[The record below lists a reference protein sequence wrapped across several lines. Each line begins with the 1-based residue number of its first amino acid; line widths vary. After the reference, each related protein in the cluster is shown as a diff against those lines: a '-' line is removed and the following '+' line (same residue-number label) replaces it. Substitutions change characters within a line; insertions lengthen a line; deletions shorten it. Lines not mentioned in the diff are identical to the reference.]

1 MNNKHPE
8 LEDCDCGKNKLPANP
23 NLLQDLLLQLDALKS
38 MGPDGIHSR
47 VLKMLADVITRS
59 LFFFFL
65 FFLEA
70 GKCCPSFQEL

>member
-38 MGPDGIHSR
+38 MGPNGIHPR
-47 VLKMLADVITRS
+47 VLKRN
-59 LFFFFL
+59 
-65 FFLEA
+65 
-70 GKCCPSFQEL
+70 G

>member
-47 VLKMLADVITRS
+47 VLKELTDVIM
-59 LFFFFL
+59 
-65 FFLEA
+65 
-70 GKCCPSFQEL
+70 